1 MQFTQPIYVAQ
12 TEDERRTIYTF
23 RYRIY
28 IEEMGKPYRHADH
41 KNKMLRDPLDDQATL
56 LYSTRNGEITG
67 TLRINWGEDIS
78 ALTAFGESC
87 ALAHF
92 RHFPANSF
100 SFCSRLMVHKARR
113 ASVVAA
119 ALSTAAYV
127 TGRDRGTQFNFV
139 HCAPRLLSFFER
151 MGFRQYTQPFH
162 HSEIGAQIPL
172 VLVLEDIEHLRA
184 SRSPFLGRALER
196 SNSDNAAN
204 WFLNRFSGI
213 QPNNLINEETTNSYE
228 FDRLCTATSAV

>member
-1 MQFTQPIYVAQ
+1 MHFTQPIHVAH
-12 TEDERRTIYTF
+12 TENERSAIYTF

-41 KNKMLRDPLDDQATL
+41 ELKQLKDELDDKAIL
-56 LYSTRNGEITG
+56 LYATRNGEITG

-78 ALTAFGESC
+78 AYTAFAESC

-92 RHFPANSF
+92 RHFPAESL

-113 ASVVAA
+113 SSAVAA
-119 ALSTAAYV
+119 ALSTAAYL
-127 TGRDRGTQFNFV
+127 TGRERSIQFNFS

-151 MGFRQYTQPFH
+151 MGFRQYTRPFH
-162 HSEIGAQIPL
+162 HAEVGPQVPL
-172 VLVLEDIEHLRA
+172 VLVLKDIEHLCA
-184 SRSPFLGRALER
+184 SRSPFLRRALER
-196 SNSDNAAN
+196 PNSVNAAT
-204 WFLNRFSGI
+204 WFRNRFSEI
-213 QPNNLINEETTNSYE
+213 QPNNLISEETTKSYE